1 MRIRQH
7 LGSVLVF
14 VVAALLV
21 YLLGT
26 ALLMAWPMWRMMGF
40 GPGWAAVA
48 LLLMLPLTAGIIR
61 LVGGSGRARGGPH
74 DDPALD
80 ILRRRYAAGEITRE
94 EYERMR
100 GDLARQ
106 TSGEGNPTAE
116 GIVTT
121 SGPTDRDGSQE
132 VKRMGNNAN
141 WGSCGGTGSSRWG
154 SRGLAAA
161 CGPNGGRDDGHGGS
175 MMGGGMMGGM
185 LFMLLFWVLVIA
197 LIAALIFWL
206 LNRGQRR

>member
-26 ALLMAWPMWRMMGF
+26 ALLMAWPMWGMMGF

-61 LVGGSGRARGGPH
+61 LVGGSGRERGGPH

-132 VKRMGNNAN
+132 GKRMGNNAKVV
-141 WGSCGGTGSSRWG
+141 
-154 SRGLAAA
+154 LAALA
-161 CGPNGGRDDGHGGS
+161 GALVVLLLLAVLTGGGMMGMGGG

>member
-7 LGSVLVF
+7 LGSALMF
-14 VVAALLV
+14 LVAALLV

-40 GPGWAAVA
+40 GSGWAAVA
-48 LLLMLPLTAGIIR
+48 LLLILLLTVGIVR
-61 LVGGSGRARGGPH
+61 QVGGSGRAHGGPH

-80 ILRRRYAAGEITRE
+80 ILRCRYAAGEITRE
-94 EYERMR
+94 EYERMH

-106 TSGEGNPTAE
+106 ASEEGNPTAE
-116 GIVTT
+116 GFAAAL
-121 SGPTDRDGSQE
+121 GPPDRDGSQE
-132 VKRMGNNAN
+132 VKRMGDNAKVFL
-141 WGSCGGTGSSRWG
+141 GAIVGALVVLLLIAVLTGGGMMG
-154 SRGLAAA
+154 M
-161 CGPNGGRDDGHGGS
+161 GS
-175 MMGGGMMGGM
+175 MMGGGMMGGGMFGM

-206 LNRGQRR
+206 LNQGQRR